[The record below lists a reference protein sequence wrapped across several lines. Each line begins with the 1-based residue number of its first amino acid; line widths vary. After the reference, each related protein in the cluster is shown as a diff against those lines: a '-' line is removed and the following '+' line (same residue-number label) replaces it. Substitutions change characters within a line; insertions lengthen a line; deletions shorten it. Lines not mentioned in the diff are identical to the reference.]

1 MAGIILI
8 STAYLPP
15 VEYFSLFSGAD
26 KIAIEKEENY
36 LKQTFRNRCYILS
49 AHGPQLLSVP
59 VYLGSSHKTLIK
71 DIRIDYTKRWQQIHL
86 RAMQS
91 SYNSSPYFEFYFEK
105 IEKVISDN
113 FEYLLDLN
121 TGLTEVILEILKIE
135 RELSY
140 TTIFEPDDNKAHD
153 FRYRITPKKQSSY
166 AEKKY
171 LQVFDTNSGFVPR
184 LSIID
189 LIFNTGPEACGYL

>member
-1 MAGIILI
+1 MAGKILI

-15 VEYFSLFSGAD
+15 VEYFSLVSGAD
-26 KIAIEKEENY
+26 KIIFEKEENY

-59 VYLGSSHKTLIK
+59 VYLGSSHKTPIK
-71 DIRIDYTKRWQQIHL
+71 EIRIDYSKRWQQIHL
-86 RAMQS
+86 RAMQA

-105 IEKVISDN
+105 IEKVISGN

-121 TGLTEVILEILKIE
+121 TELTEAILEILNIE
-135 RELSY
+135 RRLSY
-140 TTIFEPDDNKAHD
+140 TTSFEPADNKAYDH
-153 FRYRITPKKQSSY
+153 RYRITPKKQSSF

-171 LQVFDTNSGFVPR
+171 LQVFDTTAGFVPR

-189 LIFNTGPEACGYL
+189 LIFNTGPEACSYL

>member
-1 MAGIILI
+1 MAGKILI

-15 VEYFSLFSGAD
+15 VEYFSLVSGAD
-26 KIAIEKEENY
+26 EIIIEKEENY

-49 AHGPQLLSVP
+49 ANGPQLLSVP

-71 DIRIDYTKRWQQIHL
+71 DIRIDYSKRWQQVHL
-86 RAMQS
+86 RAMKA

-121 TGLTEVILEILKIE
+121 TGLTEIIQEILNIE
-135 RELSY
+135 RRLSY
-140 TTIFEPDDNKAHD
+140 TTSFEPADNNAYD
-153 FRYRITPKKQSSY
+153 FRYRITPKKQSSF

-171 LQVFDTNSGFVPR
+171 LQVFDTSVGFVPS

>member
-1 MAGIILI
+1 MAGKILI

-15 VEYFSLFSGAD
+15 VEYFSLVSGAAN
-26 KIAIEKEENY
+26 IIIEKEENY

-71 DIRIDYTKRWQQIHL
+71 DIRIDYSKRWQQVHL
-86 RAMQS
+86 RAMKA

-121 TGLTEVILEILKIE
+121 TELTEVILEVLNIE
-135 RELSY
+135 RRLSY
-140 TTIFEPDDNKAHD
+140 STIFEPADKKAYDH
-153 FRYRITPKKQSSY
+153 RYRIIPKKQSPF

-171 LQVFDTNSGFVPR
+171 LQVFDTTAGFVPR

-189 LIFNTGPEACGYL
+189 LIFNTGPEAFGYL